1 MVIRNR
7 FADFSSRSNN
17 ALGAGIGR
25 RNFGKEDT
33 MMQTR
38 KMVLMTMTMLGLI
51 VTTSPTAAFQND
63 TGLKP
68 QKPQDQNMS
77 KKEVVKK
84 ESPFACNVFGL
95 TAEQRQRHVQLVK
108 RLISTKQEIRELA
121 DGYEVRFN
129 VETSTIQEL
138 AEFMTYER
146 LCCPFFDLELVL
158 EREGG
163 PAWLRLKGR
172 EGVKE
177 FIRTE
182 FGIR

>member
-1 MVIRNR
+1 
-7 FADFSSRSNN
+7 
-17 ALGAGIGR
+17 
-25 RNFGKEDT
+25 
-33 MMQTR
+33 MQTR
-38 KMVLMTMTMLGLI
+38 KIGLVTMTMLGLS
-51 VTTSPTAAFQND
+51 VLTTIPIAAFQSEA
-63 TGLKP
+63 GLKT
-68 QKPQDQNMS
+68 QNNQEQNMS
-77 KKEVVKK
+77 KKGGAKK

-95 TAEQRQRHVQLVK
+95 TAEQRQRQVQLVK
-108 RLISTKQEIRELA
+108 RLISTKQEVRELA

-129 VETSTIQEL
+129 VETWTIQEL

-146 LCCPFFDLELVL
+146 LCCPFFDLELIL